1 MTIDELLECIGE
13 RPLPLVRE
21 DEPIAGVLQVMVNF
35 PHTRLIYVVD
45 PMGHCTGTISLG
57 VLIRHLFAHGFE
69 PAVHSRFLIPMITSQ
84 TAEDIMNR
92 QLIYAVRKDK
102 LEKVVRR
109 MIRAGVKEIA
119 VLDDQRHLIGDLT
132 MLDLLKHY
140 HLEFCVSK

>member
-1 MTIDELLECIGE
+1 VKISELLATIED
-13 RPLPLVRE
+13 RALPQVRE
-21 DEPIAGVLQVMVNF
+21 GETIAGVLQAMVKF

-45 PMGHCTGTISLG
+45 DSGRCTGTISLG

-92 QLIYAVRKDK
+92 QLIYAVKEDK
-102 LEKVVRR
+102 VEKVVRR
-109 MIRAGVKEIA
+109 MIKAGVKEIA
-119 VLDDQRHLIGDLT
+119 VLDEERHLIGDLT

-140 HLEFCVSK
+140 HLGPV